1 MDMKLREVVFEDGP
15 FKEHFEGF
23 IRYKVASGLK
33 YDDPIRYVLRVLN
46 SRLNRMGLQ
55 EARIDRCVVEA
66 LAERLPSESVRTQYK
81 RCTLLREFARYLVRI
96 GIDAYILPYDYA
108 PHLDDSFSPYIFSP
122 DEMKSIF
129 DEADNLPRF
138 GRSQHY
144 HLVYPVLV
152 RLLYSSGLRVS
163 EALHLRIKDVN
174 LENGTLYIDKGK
186 GAKSRVV
193 PMNRSMT
200 QVCRQYLG
208 KRFGEAIPDGD
219 TFFLQAN
226 DGNCY
231 HRNSVRCIIKKIY
244 ERAGAPRL
252 VNGLYPRVHD
262 LRHTFCMHS
271 MMKMQESGMD
281 LYCTLPLL
289 SQYVGH
295 KGLKETELY
304 LRLPSISYGEVA
316 ESLQAVTANMFP
328 GVHHESE

>member
-33 YDDPIRYVLRVLN
+33 YDDPIRYVMRVLN

-66 LAERLPSESVRTQYK
+66 LAERLPSESVRTQSK

-96 GIDAYILPYDYA
+96 GIDAYILPNDYA

-122 DEMKSIF
+122 AEMRSIF
-129 DEADNLPRF
+129 DEADSLPRL
-138 GRSQHY
+138 GHYPHY

-152 RLLYSSGLRVS
+152 RLLYSCGLRLS
-163 EALHLRIKDVN
+163 EAIHLRIKDVD

-219 TFFLQAN
+219 TFFLQAR

-231 HRNSVRCIIKKIY
+231 NKCSVRFIIKKIY

-271 MMKMQESGMD
+271 MMKMQKSGMD

-316 ESLQAVTANMFP
+316 ESLQVVTANLFP
-328 GVHHESE
+328 EVHHESE